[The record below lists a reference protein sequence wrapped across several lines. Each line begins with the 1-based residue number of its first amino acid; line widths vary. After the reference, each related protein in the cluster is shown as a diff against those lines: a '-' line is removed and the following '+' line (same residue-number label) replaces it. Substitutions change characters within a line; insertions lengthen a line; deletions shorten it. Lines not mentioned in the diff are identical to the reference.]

1 MKIGIDIYGGDHAPD
16 AIIDGLM
23 QALDH
28 IESDIY
34 LYGKTDEIKNILK
47 SNTINQ
53 QRITIVHTTEVI
65 TNLDKPVYA
74 VKRKKDSSMIKG
86 LMDLKDN
93 KIDAFLSAGNSGVL
107 LAGGLLR
114 VGRLKGIDRPALT
127 IPYPTKKGMKVL
139 LDAGANAEC
148 KPRNMNEFSM
158 MGSIYAE
165 EIFNID
171 NPTVGLVSN
180 GEEKTKGNKLVQDSY
195 DLLNENDQIN
205 FIGNIEGRDIS
216 SGTADVIVTD
226 GFTGNVILK
235 LSEGVATTLTDLLKE
250 MFKRNIFTKLAAL
263 IVKKG
268 FSKLK
273 KLMDYTEYGGA
284 PLLGVDGL
292 VVKAHGSSNAK
303 AFKNAIIYTEK
314 ALKADIVNKIKAKIS

>member
-1 MKIGIDIYGGDHAPD
+1 MKIGIDIHGGDHAPT
-16 AIIDGLM
+16 AIIDGLV

-28 IESDIY
+28 IESEIY
-34 LYGKTDEIKNILK
+34 LYGKEDEIKNILERQ
-47 SNTINQ
+47 TINH
-53 QRITIVHTTEVI
+53 QRITIVHTSEKI
-65 TNLDKPVYA
+65 TNHDKPVYA

-86 LMDLKDN
+86 LMDLKEK

-148 KPRNMNEFSM
+148 KPRNIDEFSI

-165 EIFNID
+165 EIFDIQ

-180 GEEKTKGNKLVQDSY
+180 GEEKTKGNKLVQESY
-195 DLLNENDQIN
+195 GLLEENDQIN
-205 FIGNIEGRDIS
+205 FLGNIEARDIS
-216 SGTADVIVTD
+216 SGKADVIVTD

-235 LSEGVATTLTDLLKE
+235 LSEGVATTLIDMLKE
-250 MFKRNIFTKLAAL
+250 IFMKNIFSKLAAL
-263 IVKKG
+263 IVKSG
-268 FSKLK
+268 FSQIK
-273 KLMDYTEYGGA
+273 KMMDYTEYGGA

-303 AFKNAIIYTEK
+303 AIKNAIIYTEK
-314 ALKADIVNKIKAKIS
+314 ALKADLVNKIKAKIS